1 MNSKYIIELN
11 AQCALYNR
19 LYDAF
24 IKSEDDDLEATR
36 LLLHELNTIRDELG
50 KGVITKYEEN

>member
-11 AQCALYNR
+11 AQRALYNR

-24 IKSEDDDLEATR
+24 AKVNDDIEATR

-50 KGVITKYEEN
+50 KGVITEYEKN